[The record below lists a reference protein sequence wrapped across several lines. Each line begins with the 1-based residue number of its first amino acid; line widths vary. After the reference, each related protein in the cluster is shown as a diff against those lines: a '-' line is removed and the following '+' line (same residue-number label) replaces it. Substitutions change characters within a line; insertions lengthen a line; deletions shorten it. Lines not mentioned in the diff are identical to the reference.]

1 MPARVEQR
9 DAGRE
14 AIDRVRERLMAPVL
28 GHQPIAEREVRHE
41 QIAELEVRRA
51 ERTRRGGREDRE
63 RGGRVSAVER
73 DRVRDRRVRA
83 EPLRHHPLAI
93 EVGVAQPLVGDH
105 LGGEPE
111 SADEVLAAALLP
123 REPLL
128 GVLGEQGMELLAE
141 PVRPEDH
148 VRERR
153 AGRLERDPGGGAP
166 EGVGERLDEL
176 LPSRGVEGC
185 LVDELDQG

>member
-14 AIDRVRERLMAPVL
+14 AVDRIRERLMSPVL
-28 GHQPIAEREVRHE
+28 GHQAIAEREVRHE
-41 QIAELEVRRA
+41 QVAELEVRRG

-83 EPLRHHPLAI
+83 EPLRDHPLAI
-93 EVGVAQPLVGDH
+93 ELGGAQLLVRDH

-111 SADEVLAAALLP
+111 AADEVLPAALLP
-123 REPLL
+123 GQPPLD
-128 GVLGEQGMELLAE
+128 VLGESGSGT
-141 PVRPEDH
+141 P
-148 VRERR
+148 
-153 AGRLERDPGGGAP
+153 
-166 EGVGERLDEL
+166 
-176 LPSRGVEGC
+176 RGTHATG
-185 LVDELDQG
+185 